1 MNALLANRWLE
12 LLTRLVIG
20 TIFVSASIEKAADPA
35 SFAVMIE
42 NYKLLPP
49 GASMF
54 IASTLPWVELICG
67 ITVLLGV
74 AVRGSSLVI
83 GVLTVGFTVAV
94 VSGVLRGLD
103 ISCGCYTL
111 DPEVGKIGWRK
122 VAENTGI
129 VVLSV
134 FLVYSTAARVT
145 LDRLVAGRNEQEA
158 STH

>member
-12 LLTRLVIG
+12 LLTRLVLG
-20 TIFVSASIEKAADPA
+20 TIFVFASIEKAADPA
-35 SFAVMIE
+35 SFAMLIE
-42 NYKLLPP
+42 NYKLLSPS
-49 GASMF
+49 ASMF
-54 IASTLPWVELICG
+54 IASTLPWVELVCG
-67 ITVLLGV
+67 IAVILGV
-74 AVRGSSLVI
+74 AVRGSSLMI
-83 GVLTVGFTVAV
+83 GLMTVGFTAAV

-111 DPEVGKIGWRK
+111 DPEVGKIGWLK

-145 LDRLVAGRNEQEA
+145 LDRLVAGRNEREA

>member
-20 TIFVSASIEKAADPA
+20 TIFVSASIEKTADPA
-35 SFAVMIE
+35 SFAVLIE
-42 NYKLLPP
+42 NYKLLSHA
-49 GASMF
+49 ASMF
-54 IASTLPWVELICG
+54 IASTLPWIELVCG
-67 ITVLLGV
+67 IAVILGV
-74 AVRGSSLVI
+74 AVRGSSLMI
-83 GVLTVGFTVAV
+83 GLMTVGFTAAV

-111 DPEVGKIGWRK
+111 DPEVGKIGWLK

-145 LDRLVAGRNEQEA
+145 LDRLVAGRNEREA

>member
-1 MNALLANRWLE
+1 MNSLLANRWLE

-42 NYKLLPP
+42 NYKILSPA
-49 GASMF
+49 ASMF
-54 IASTLPWVELICG
+54 VASTLPWVELVCG
-67 ITVLLGV
+67 VAVILGV
-74 AVRGSSLVI
+74 AVRGSALVI
-83 GVLTVGFTVAV
+83 GLLTVGFTSAV
-94 VSGVLRGLD
+94 VAGILRGLD
-103 ISCGCYTL
+103 ISCGCFTL

-134 FLVYSTAARVT
+134 FLVYSTAVRVT
-145 LDRLVAGRNEQEA
+145 LDRLVAGRNEREA
-158 STH
+158 ST